1 MSSARAHVDAFNA
14 AVVSGEWD
22 AFLTLFHPDAVMT
35 FEGVPAGPYVGRDA
49 IADGYRTN
57 PPTDTMTIRSV
68 TTEPGVERVD
78 YTWSQGS
85 TGSMTIHRRDGLIT
99 DLAVVFD

>member
-1 MSSARAHVDAFNA
+1 VTSAHEHVELFNRS
-14 AVVSGEWD
+14 VTSGDWGE
-22 AFLTLFHPDAVMT
+22 FLTLFHPDAVMT
-35 FEGVPAGPYVGRDA
+35 FEGVPAGPYVGREV
-49 IADGYRTN
+49 IAEAYRTS

-68 TTEPGVERVD
+68 TGDRVD
-78 YTWSQGS
+78 FVWSRGS